1 MGSATLEKLSMIKLA
16 SGWRSYSLGTKLAFS
31 NFLLVALVLSALIA
45 GIGYSISEVIEARAI
60 ADVTEKTKL
69 LVDLIDSSD
78 KELKSRTAVL
88 AKGLQTS
95 LSGKFELNATTV
107 QIGGK
112 SIPTLKLDGK
122 PLNQNFS
129 VVDRF
134 TASTGA
140 VATVFAK
147 TGDDFVRITTSVK
160 NETGERVVGTQ
171 LDRSHPGYKIVSEGG
186 SFTGLATLFG
196 KQYMTQ
202 YDPIKDAQGKLVGL
216 SFVGLDFSDYLAN
229 LKSTLRSLKIGKT
242 GYFYVLDARQGE
254 HYGTLVAH
262 PAIEGKNLLTVKDPN
277 GREFIKDILEQK
289 SGVIRY
295 PWMNKELGDTSPRD
309 KVVAFTY
316 LQNWHWVIA
325 GGTYVDEYTS
335 EVRSLRNVYALIGL
349 VLVLGLSGGV
359 YWMLRRMILEPMGRA
374 VSAAQSIAKGDLS
387 VELRT
392 DSQDEVGQLMQAMNS
407 IGQGLSGV
415 VQSVRQGSESVATAS
430 AEIAQGNHDLSAR
443 TEQQA
448 SALEQTAASM
458 EELGSTVKQN
468 ASSAAAAN
476 QLAMSASSVAVKGG
490 EVVAQVVD
498 TMKGINDSSRKISDI
513 IQVIDGIA
521 FQTNILAL
529 NAAVEAARAGEQG
542 RGFAVVAS
550 EVRSLAGRSAEA
562 AKEIKAL
569 INASVERVEQGT
581 TLVDQAGT
589 TMAEVVGSIRRVTDI
604 MGEISSASS
613 EQAMGVTQVGEAVR
627 QMDSATQQNAALV
640 EEMAA
645 AASSLKAQ
653 AQELVQTVEIFTLSQ
668 GHSRAPVLHNTR
680 PMKAHAR
687 PHSIAPAAKRAEL
700 APTKRPALG
709 GQAKTLAPPRKT
721 APPASKPQV
730 NNEQDWETF

>member
-1 MGSATLEKLSMIKLA
+1 MIKLA
-16 SGWRSYSLGTKLAFS
+16 SSWRDNSLGAKLAIG
-31 NFLLVALVLSALIA
+31 NFVFVALVFSALIA
-45 GIGYSISEVIEARAI
+45 GIGYSISEVIESRAI
-60 ADVTEKTKL
+60 VDVTEKTKL

-78 KELKSRTAVL
+78 KELKTRTSVL
-88 AKGLQTS
+88 AKGLQAS
-95 LSGKFELNATTV
+95 LNGKFELDAATV
-107 QIGGK
+107 EMQGK
-112 SIPTLKLDGK
+112 PTPILKLDGK
-122 PLNQNFS
+122 PLNLDFLA
-129 VVDRF
+129 VDRF
-134 TASTGA
+134 TGSTGA

-147 TGDDFVRITTSVK
+147 SGDDFVRVTTSVK
-160 NETGERVVGTQ
+160 NEKGERVVGTQ
-171 LDRSHPGYKIVSEGG
+171 LDRTHPGYKTVSEGG
-186 SFTGLATLFG
+186 SFVGLATLFG

-216 SFVGLDFSDYLAN
+216 SFVGLDFSDYLVN
-229 LKSTLRSLKIGKT
+229 LKSTLRNLKIGKT

-254 HYGTLVAH
+254 NYGNLVVH
-262 PAIEGKNLLTVKDPN
+262 PAIEGKNLLAAKDPN
-277 GREFIKDILEQK
+277 GREFIKDMLEQK
-289 SGVIRY
+289 NGVIRY
-295 PWMNKELGDTSPRD
+295 PWMNKELGDTSSRD

-316 LQNWHWVIA
+316 LPGWNWVIA
-325 GGTYVDEYTS
+325 GGTYADEYTS
-335 EVRSLRNVYALIGL
+335 EVRSLRNMYALIGVVL
-349 VLVLGLSGGV
+349 VLVLSGGV
-359 YWMLRRMILEPMGRA
+359 FWMLQRMVLEPMGRV
-374 VSAAQSIAKGDLS
+374 VSAAQAIAKGDLS
-387 VELRT
+387 VELRA
-392 DSQDEVGQLMQAMNS
+392 DSHDEVGQLMMAMNS

-513 IQVIDGIA
+513 ISVIDGIA

-562 AKEIKAL
+562 AKEIKSL
-569 INASVERVEQGT
+569 ISASVERVEQGT
-581 TLVDQAGT
+581 ALVDQAGT
-589 TMAEVVGSIRRVTDI
+589 TMAEVVGSIKRVTDI
-604 MGEISSASS
+604 MGEISSASN

-645 AASSLKAQ
+645 AASSLKSQ
-653 AQELVQTVEIFTLSQ
+653 AQELVQTVEVFTLSQ
-668 GHSRAPVLHNTR
+668 GHSRAPALHNAR

-687 PHSIAPAAKRAEL
+687 PHSIASAAKRPEL
-700 APTKRPALG
+700 APAKRPAVG

-721 APPASKPQV
+721 APTASKPQV
-730 NNEQDWETF
+730 NSEEDWETF